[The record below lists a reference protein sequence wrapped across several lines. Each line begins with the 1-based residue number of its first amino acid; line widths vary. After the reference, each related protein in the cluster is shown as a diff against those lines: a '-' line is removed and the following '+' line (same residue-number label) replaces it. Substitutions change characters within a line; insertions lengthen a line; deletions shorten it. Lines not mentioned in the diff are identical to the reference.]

1 MALTL
6 LEQETIITFNREESE
21 AEIYTFDP
29 KMIRIFTKFAQEHP
43 DLCRH
48 DEPATEMHAHVFT
61 LEKGLLTIRPKR
73 MLSEEQ
79 REAAQERAKKLTSTR
94 MDIHLKQ
101 AQEEEQ

>member
-6 LEQETIITFNREESE
+6 LEQETIITFNREERE

-79 REAAQERAKKLTSTR
+79 REAARERVRKLSTPHGEIR
-94 MDIHLKQ
+94 PKQ
-101 AQEEEQ
+101 ALEED